1 MSFMQ
6 MLQFAVYLIMILDA
20 AQGKGYD
27 DALVQSVEST
37 FDECSVIVETV
48 ADFIL
53 DGIDIRRRENH
64 ESLDDVIEGKLKT
77 CRAIVAAADAFSG
90 LEHSIGTVDYGSI
103 NLIFHEHTFLREQL
117 EKISKKSGSLLYQA
131 SKDGDSST
139 AFHSACDDKGETIVI
154 VETTNGAVF
163 GGYTDQSWAGTGSYA
178 TSTTSF
184 MFQLRPNLITYPI
197 KSGRETTAIYRKN
210 TYGPTFG
217 SGYDLYLSSDCMSNT
232 ASYTNGGQSYAIGST
247 YQLTNG
253 QKNFEVKD
261 YVVLQ
266 ALFYKF

>member
-37 FDECSVIVETV
+37 FDECSVIVETL

-53 DGIDIRRRENH
+53 DGIDIDIRRRENH
-64 ESLDDVIEGKLKT
+64 ESLDVVEGKLKT
-77 CRAIVAAADAFSG
+77 CRTIVAAADAFSG
-90 LEHSIGTVDYGSI
+90 LEIGTLDYGSI
-103 NLIFHEHTFLREQL
+103 NLMFHEHTFLRDQL

-139 AFHSACDDKGETIVI
+139 AFHFACDDKGETIVI

-178 TSTTSF
+178 FSTTSF
-184 MFQLRPNLITYPI
+184 IFQLRPYLITYPI
-197 KSGRETTAIYRKN
+197 KSGFEKNAIYRKS
-210 TYGPTFG
+210 THGPSFG
-217 SGYDLYLSSDCMSNT
+217 GGHDFYLSSDCMSNT
-232 ASYTNGGQSYAIGST
+232 ASYTKGGHSYAIGST

-253 QKNFEVKD
+253 FKNFEVND

-266 ALFYKF
+266 ALDL